1 MYAMHTHHPHPHG
14 INRQFLMSRRLIR
27 LKKLF
32 DPPSMALM
40 PRARFPE
47 AKMAAFCE
55 KHQLRDLHERVR
67 TTIARAEAAKEAAAL
82 EDGGGSGSGG
92 FY

>member
-1 MYAMHTHHPHPHG
+1 
-14 INRQFLMSRRLIR
+14 MSRRLIR

-40 PRARFPE
+40 PKALFPE

-55 KHQLRDLHERVR
+55 KHQLRDLYERVKV
-67 TTIARAEAAKEAAAL
+67 TIAKAEAAKEAAAL
-82 EDGGGSGSGG
+82 DDGSGGGGSPGG

>member
-1 MYAMHTHHPHPHG
+1 
-14 INRQFLMSRRLIR
+14 MSRRLIR

-32 DPPSMALM
+32 DPPSMSLM
-40 PRARFPE
+40 PRAFFPE

-55 KHQLRDLHERVR
+55 RYGLKDLHARVR
-67 TTIARAEAAKEAAAL
+67 TTVARAEAAKEAAAM
-82 EDGGGSGSGG
+82 EASGGGGGVGGG

>member
-1 MYAMHTHHPHPHG
+1 
-14 INRQFLMSRRLIR
+14 MSRRLIR

-40 PRARFPE
+40 PKALFPE

-55 KHQLRDLHERVR
+55 RHQLRDLYERVKA
-67 TTIARAEAAKEAAAL
+67 TIAKAEAAKEAAL
-82 EDGGGSGSGG
+82 DDGSVGGSGGPGG